1 MFRTGV
7 LNINGSSS
15 FSDQYGL
22 GVFWE
27 TDWPVNDTV
36 KYAKETVGV
45 ATCLP
50 SDLIKDEAQDSANY
64 LYVIGAEGRSSFTY
78 HITFTSMKETFG
90 YKTKEDWFAFV
101 QKWKKE
107 LQQPYQ
113 VKIR

>member
-1 MFRTGV
+1 MTVRYILYAGHRDCEVQVHFAEPLKNEVFSTGV
-7 LNINGSSS
+7 LNIKGSSS
-15 FSDQYGL
+15 FSDHKGL
-22 GVFWE
+22 VACWG

-50 SDLIKDEAQDSANY
+50 SDLIK
-64 LYVIGAEGRSSFTY
+64 
-78 HITFTSMKETFG
+78 ETFG

-107 LQQPYQ
+107 LHQSCQ
-113 VKIR
+113 VEVK